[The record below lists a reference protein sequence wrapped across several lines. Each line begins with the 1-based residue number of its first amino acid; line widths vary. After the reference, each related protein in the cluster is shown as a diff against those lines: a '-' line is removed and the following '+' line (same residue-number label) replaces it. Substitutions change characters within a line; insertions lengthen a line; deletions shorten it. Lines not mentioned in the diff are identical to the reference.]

1 MRESTGGKRNMNL
14 DFSVILNVVRINNNV
29 SNLIKQIRKFF
40 FENRKNLFTCVISVF
55 MFGIVAHGPIIFS
68 KIALH
73 DEIISL
79 YDVHPS
85 WLLMLGRWG
94 AYCFQRCLNFYYG
107 YKVFSIPCYYVFF
120 SFLFLSIILFLVVN
134 LFNLKEKSFVILSAG
149 LIVLNPTILMLF
161 GYIHGAQIFILGYFL
176 CCFGSY
182 VLCKYE
188 KKITCFLLSFIC
200 FVLSIG
206 LYQANL
212 SLICTLILLS
222 FIKKINSN
230 EFDLKK
236 LLIDILYVFC
246 NLLLVMI
253 VYFAILKF
261 FLYLTSLKLVSYSGV
276 SNMGITS
283 FSGYVSRIKSAYKI
297 FLTQELSRYS
307 TYIMFPARTRLF
319 YKCILIIFSF
329 SIIYNCYM
337 IFKGSRKA
345 IIPIYLFFVLLIPF
359 AVNLLFILS
368 PEDGSHHSLHVF
380 SHIIFIIFV
389 MSHISDM
396 SYFVL
401 KKSLRYCCLFLLM
414 ILNLSYVRYDNTC
427 YQRIILV
434 QSKCI
439 SYFTT
444 LITQIKS
451 VEGYKIDMP
460 VTYINE
466 FKKKSSTLPLSEEEH
481 FNNDII
487 VTLPYCYDIEN
498 SINDYAW
505 KEFMSVWCGF
515 ETNIENSE
523 KYESLPEV
531 LSMPHY
537 PDFGSIKIIND
548 VIVVKF

>member
-1 MRESTGGKRNMNL
+1 MNW
-14 DFSVILNVVRINNNV
+14 DFLVILNVFRINNSV
-29 SNLIKQIRKFF
+29 SNLIKQLRKFF
-40 FENRKNLFTCVISVF
+40 FENKKNLFTCVISVF
-55 MFGIVAHGPIIFS
+55 LFGIVAHGPIIFS
-68 KIALH
+68 KISLH

-120 SFLFLSIILFLVVN
+120 SFLFLSIILFLIVD
-134 LFNLKEKSFVILSAG
+134 LFNLRGKSFVILSAG

-161 GYIHGAQIFILGYFL
+161 GYIHGTSIFILGYFL
-176 CCFGSY
+176 SCFGSY

-188 KKITCFLLSFIC
+188 KNIMCFLLSFIC

-212 SLICTLILLS
+212 SLICTLILLF

-236 LLIDILYVFC
+236 MLSDILYVFC

-253 VYFAILKF
+253 VYFVILKL
-261 FLYLTSLKLVSYSGV
+261 FLYLTNLKLVSYSGV

-283 FSGYVSRIKSAYKI
+283 FSGYVSRIRSAYKI
-297 FLTQELSRYS
+297 FLTQDLSRYS
-307 TYIMFPARTRLF
+307 TYIMFPARTRFF

-329 SIIYNCYM
+329 IMIHSCYM
-337 IFKGSRKA
+337 FFKGGRKA

-359 AVNLLFILS
+359 AVNLLFVLT
-368 PEDGSHHSLHVF
+368 PEDGSHHSLQVF

-389 MSHISDM
+389 MSQISNM
-396 SYFVL
+396 SHFIE
-401 KKSLRYCCLFLLM
+401 KKSLKYCCLFLLM

-427 YQRIILV
+427 YQRITLV
-434 QSKCI
+434 QSKSI

-451 VEGYKIDMP
+451 IEGYKSDMP

-481 FNNDII
+481 FNNGII

-515 ETNIENSE
+515 ETNIENSD
-523 KYESLPEV
+523 KFESLPEV

-548 VIVVKF
+548 VVVVKF